1 MTNRIANSVQ
11 SQSGGIVAKLFAY
24 SLAAALLILGF
35 TTQGDGAFAAGLAY
49 VTTSRGVAIVDLDRL
64 EVDRRLELQG
74 AAPRGLAVTPD
85 GKYLLTANQKS
96 GDVSVIDTTSMEIVR
111 HIAVG
116 KNPEFMR
123 MHPDGKSAY
132 VTYEPSSAGGP
143 PGKDEKGAE
152 GGTPAEVAAIDLQH
166 GTAKSFLAGGR
177 ETEGI
182 EFSADGTRIS
192 VANEGDDTITSYERQ
207 TGKLLQ
213 TVDLRRYGSRPRG
226 LKLSPDGTTYVV
238 TMENSDNLVIL
249 DSAFAVRKVVGVEKG
264 PYGAAFD
271 RAGKR
276 LFVAAARS
284 KILEVLDATTYEPIA
299 RVPVGDR
306 CWHFSLTPDEARI
319 LVACGRSNDLR
330 VVDAKTY
337 APMKTIAGLEL
348 AWGVVTYPKSH
359 GSLDAP

>member
-1 MTNRIANSVQ
+1 MTKASVQ
-11 SQSGGIVAKLFAY
+11 TVVTAV
-24 SLAAALLILGF
+24 LLLGL
-35 TTQGDGAFAAGLAY
+35 TTQGNAAFATGFAY
-49 VTTSRGVAIVDLDRL
+49 VTTSRGVAVVDLDRL
-64 EVDRRLELQG
+64 EVGRRLELEG
-74 AAPRGLAVTPD
+74 ASPRGLAVTPD
-85 GKYLLTANQKS
+85 GKYLLTADQKS
-96 GDVSVIDTTSMEIVR
+96 GDVSVIDTASMAVVR
-111 HIAVG
+111 RITIG

-132 VTYEPSSAGGP
+132 VTYEPSASGGP
-143 PGKDEKGAE
+143 PGKAEKGSE

-166 GTAKSFLAGGR
+166 GTAKSFLADGR

-192 VANEGDDTITSYERQ
+192 VANEGDDTITSYDRQ

-226 LKLSPDGTTYVV
+226 LKLSPDGTIYVV
-238 TMENSDNLVIL
+238 TMENSDNLVVL
-249 DSAFAVRKVVGVEKG
+249 DSELAVRKVVAVEKG
-264 PYGAAFD
+264 PYGVAFD

-276 LFVAAARS
+276 VFVAAARS

-306 CWHFSLTPDEARI
+306 CWHFSLTPDEAQI

-337 APMKTIAGLEL
+337 APMKTIPGLEL
-348 AWGVVTYPKSH
+348 AWGVVTYPKSY

>member
-1 MTNRIANSVQ
+1 MTKASVQ
-11 SQSGGIVAKLFAY
+11 TVVTAV
-24 SLAAALLILGF
+24 LLLGL
-35 TTQGDGAFAAGLAY
+35 TTQGNAAFATGFAY
-49 VTTSRGVAIVDLDRL
+49 VTTSRGVAVVDLDRL
-64 EVDRRLELQG
+64 EVGRRLELEG
-74 AAPRGLAVTPD
+74 ASPRGLAVTPD
-85 GKYLLTANQKS
+85 GKYLLTADQKS
-96 GDVSVIDTTSMEIVR
+96 GDVSVIDTASMAVVR
-111 HIAVG
+111 RIAIG
-116 KNPEFMR
+116 KNPEFIR

-143 PGKDEKGAE
+143 PGKVAKDSETGS
-152 GGTPAEVAAIDLQH
+152 PAEVAAIDLQH

-192 VANEGDDTITSYERQ
+192 VANEGDDTITSYDRQ

-226 LKLSPDGTTYVV
+226 LKLSPDGTIYVV
-238 TMENSDNLVIL
+238 TMENSDNLVVL
-249 DSAFAVRKVVGVEKG
+249 DSALTVRKVVAVEKG
-264 PYGAAFD
+264 PYGVAFD

-284 KILEVLDATTYEPIA
+284 KILEVLDATKYEPIA

-306 CWHFSLTPDEARI
+306 CWHFSLTPDEAQI
-319 LVACGRSNDLR
+319 LVACGRSNELR

-337 APMKTIAGLEL
+337 APMKTISGLEL
-348 AWGVVTYPKSH
+348 AWGVVTYPKSY

>member
-1 MTNRIANSVQ
+1 MTKASVQ
-11 SQSGGIVAKLFAY
+11 TVVTAV
-24 SLAAALLILGF
+24 LLLGL
-35 TTQGDGAFAAGLAY
+35 TTQGNAAFATGFAY
-49 VTTSRGVAIVDLDRL
+49 VTTSRGVAVVDLDRL
-64 EVDRRLELQG
+64 EVGRRLELEG
-74 AAPRGLAVTPD
+74 ASPRGLAVTPD
-85 GKYLLTANQKS
+85 GKYLLTADQKS
-96 GDVSVIDTTSMEIVR
+96 GDVSVIDTASMAVVR
-111 HIAVG
+111 RITIG

-132 VTYEPSSAGGP
+132 VTYEPSAPGGP
-143 PGKDEKGAE
+143 PGKAEKGSE
-152 GGTPAEVAAIDLQH
+152 SGTPAEVAAIDLQH

-192 VANEGDDTITSYERQ
+192 VANEGDDTITSYDRQ

-226 LKLSPDGTTYVV
+226 LKLSPDGTIYVV
-238 TMENSDNLVIL
+238 TMENSDNLVVL
-249 DSAFAVRKVVGVEKG
+249 DSALAVRKVVAVEKG
-264 PYGAAFD
+264 PYGVAFD

-306 CWHFSLTPDEARI
+306 CWHFSLTPDEAQI
-319 LVACGRSNDLR
+319 LVACGRSNELR
-330 VVDAKTY
+330 VIDAKTY
-337 APMKTIAGLEL
+337 APMKTIPGLEL
-348 AWGVVTYPKSH
+348 AWGVVTYPKSY